1 MDLSDNS
8 NDKKLSLQIED
19 SINSKNKNFTI
30 NENIN
35 NDDIKIRRKY
45 SESNSESDI
54 NFSQLNKIRQKNV
67 YSRKIRGFNFRNN
80 IKYNKEQNS
89 EDEFAKRKGRS
100 VRYHH
105 NGRGFSQ
112 IT

>member
-19 SINSKNKNFTI
+19 SINSNNKNFTI

-89 EDEFAKRKGRS
+89 EDEFDKRKGRS